1 MHKCRKQKRRSAFTM
16 KIKDIEVIEL
26 TTEWTAFDETHRQ
39 SWGVLK
45 IKSDEDLVGISRVSP
60 RAGSLIKEYLLPQ
73 LLEEEVFNVER
84 LWHKMYQATERLG
97 RGVVGI
103 IGAVDVALWDLVGQA
118 LGQPVYKLLG
128 GFRDRVPAYADGA
141 MYVRTPDE
149 LAEQMASYVQQ
160 GFRDVKL
167 HLLGETLEQTLLELK
182 KIREAIGNEVR
193 FMVDVHRQWDLE
205 TAIEAA
211 KQFEPYDI
219 YWLEEPVKDNDE
231 AQNLALLSQSTPI
244 LIATGEHENTLSGCR
259 HLMEQG
265 GIKVIQADI
274 ISGGGFT
281 AWRKIAALAEAFHV
295 SASPHGAS
303 FPEISAHL
311 VASVPNGLIVSA
323 FPSIEPYQI
332 WSSLYKEP
340 LQIREGWIELS
351 QRPGLGLEFDDD
363 FISKRKNI

>member
-1 MHKCRKQKRRSAFTM
+1 M